1 MHSLRASIVLAAVVA
16 AIFAAPLRG
25 QSSDSSIFHRRQ
37 WGADFDISGGFVG
50 AGLIHFASPTR
61 ALVLA
66 LSGSVSSTGG
76 GNTSQLNLSL
86 GARRY
91 HSFTSQLHF
100 YRTFGIDGSFSHSFA
115 GGTTGTTTN
124 TWSGGLF
131 GELGAGW
138 LVTPHLA
145 LGAAWR
151 LSADY
156 EHSSWTTGAFS
167 GSSDGFFL
175 TLGGVRLTGQLYF

>member
-1 MHSLRASIVLAAVVA
+1 VVREGLRVA
-16 AIFAAPLRG
+16 ARG
-25 QSSDSSIFHRRQ
+25 PSVLWRRGPSAQ
-37 WGADFDISGGFVG
+37 ARPPGRR
-50 AGLIHFASPTR
+50 P
-61 ALVLA
+61 
-66 LSGSVSSTGG
+66 
-76 GNTSQLNLSL
+76 QL
-86 GARRY
+86 
-91 HSFTSQLHF
+91 
-100 YRTFGIDGSFSHSFA
+100 DGSFSHSFA

-124 TWSGGLF
+124 TWGGGLF